1 MKKGNKKFT
10 VHYSGTYFDG
20 GRIYGQR
27 VVFAPDKESAERK
40 VQDCFDKRD
49 DEPIMGVSSVEKW
62 RAGETA
68 GSEIYPYWN

>member
-10 VHYSGTYFDG
+10 VHYVGTYFDG

-27 VVFAPDKESAERK
+27 IVFALDKESAGRK
-40 VQDCFDKRD
+40 VQDCFDRRD

-62 RAGETA
+62 SKDDRS
-68 GSEIYPYWN
+68 GSEIYAYWN